1 MADGLLLTRKERI
14 RFFWLRF
21 AAGVGPALVIAV
33 VALAI
38 GGGSGAWAV
47 AIFGVLIGLV
57 VATSARTVRGALIGG
72 LVIAGLLIAFQIV
85 VAWFFTHPVIPGS

>member
-1 MADGLLLTRKERI
+1 MADGLLLTRAERI

-21 AAGVGPALVIAV
+21 TAGVGPALVIAV

-38 GGGSGAWAV
+38 GGGSGAWAI
-47 AIFGVLIGLV
+47 ALFGVLIGLV

-72 LVIAGLLIAFQIV
+72 LVIAALLIAFQII
-85 VAWFFTHPVIPGS
+85 VAWFFTHPIIPGS